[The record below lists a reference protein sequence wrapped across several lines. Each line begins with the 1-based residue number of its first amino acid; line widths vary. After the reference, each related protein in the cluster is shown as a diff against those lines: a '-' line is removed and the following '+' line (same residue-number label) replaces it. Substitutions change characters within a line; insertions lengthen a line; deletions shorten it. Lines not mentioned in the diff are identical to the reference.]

1 MIVDSI
7 EVSDDTIG
15 TQREH
20 QPKVFTLLGEAQ
32 DYISVVAELLAHK
45 SKSSI
50 ADDPVVTVLK
60 AAMAKIDEISIE
72 LDETFDNGFKHEGAA
87 S

>member
-1 MIVDSI
+1 MIDSTK
-7 EVSDDTIG
+7 VPDGTIG
-15 TQREH
+15 TQLEH
-20 QPKVFTLLGEAQ
+20 WSKVFTLLGDAQ

>member
-1 MIVDSI
+1 MIDSTK
-7 EVSDDTIG
+7 VPDGTIG
-15 TQREH
+15 TQPEH
-20 QPKVFTLLGEAQ
+20 WSKVFTLLGDAQ

-50 ADDPVVTVLK
+50 ADDSVVTVLK

>member
-1 MIVDSI
+1 MIDSTEI
-7 EVSDDTIG
+7 PDGTIG
-15 TQREH
+15 TQPEH
-20 QPKVFTLLGEAQ
+20 RSKVFTLLGDAQ

-45 SKSSI
+45 SKSSV
-50 ADDPVVTVLK
+50 ADDSVVTVLK

-72 LDETFDNGFKHEGAA
+72 LDETFDSGFKRGGAA